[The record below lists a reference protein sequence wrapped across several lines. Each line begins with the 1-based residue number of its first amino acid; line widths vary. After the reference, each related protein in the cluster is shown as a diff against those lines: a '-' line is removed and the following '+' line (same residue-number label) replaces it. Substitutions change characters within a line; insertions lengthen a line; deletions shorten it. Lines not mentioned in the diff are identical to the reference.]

1 MSGPQRQPA
10 SILSLL
16 YLLLAGSAASSA
28 DGGSTAWC
36 EVEPGSGDALLV
48 RPGAGEPP
56 ITDINWFARPVP
68 NPAGDWIIAYAM
80 HDKNYMYNLTNGAR
94 IRIPDKSDA
103 VATPDGRFMTVPS
116 FYTPDGYV
124 RFYDNAV
131 LLEHLQRGE
140 DADDVEPVYVHKHA
154 ALKRVFYQSLAHLG
168 TVADDGVRTSVYRM
182 IFSGT
187 MDDTGFR
194 MVDYTFKDS
203 GGRLSVSPSNP
214 IPLCPEIANDL
225 MTPFISKDGNY
236 VAAYTSPISEARY
249 TAGASLKIYR
259 ITDVDYAAGHA
270 SCAEVVD
277 FGFPAGKADFSFDG
291 NALTFHIS
299 NVNYLS
305 VFING
310 GVVAGSQE
318 KGAILSTD
326 VVVANLTRDAD
337 GVIDGVGGIT
347 RLTTAQALG
356 VGNYFPAFLPDG
368 KLFYISHAQP
378 ELAADRRFEFRVVDP
393 HSHTFVG
400 NLLADPARAQDVRRI
415 GRLWAANC
423 RTGDDYQYA
432 DHELPWFYYSLS
444 AAQCEALVADQAGL
458 PDADGARLLA
468 ACHELADR

>member
-1 MSGPQRQPA
+1 MSLA
-10 SILSLL
+10 LVLS
-16 YLLLAGSAASSA
+16 LLAGSAASSA
-28 DGGSTAWC
+28 GGEPVAYC
-36 EVEPGSGDALLV
+36 EVEPGSGDALMV

-131 LLEHLQRGE
+131 LLEHLLRGE
-140 DADDVEPVYVHKHA
+140 DADDVEPVYIHKHE

-194 MVDYTFKDS
+194 MVDYTFTDS
-203 GGRLSVSPSNP
+203 DDGLSVSPSNP

-236 VAAYTSPISEARY
+236 VAAYTSPITEARY

-270 SCAEVVD
+270 RCAEVVD
-277 FGFPAGKADFSFDG
+277 FAFPAGKADFSFDG
-291 NALTFHIS
+291 DALTFHIS

-310 GVVAGSQE
+310 GVVAGSRE

-337 GVIDGVGGIT
+337 GVIDGVDGIT
-347 RLTTAQALG
+347 RLTTAQTLG

-378 ELAADRRFEFRVVDP
+378 ESEADRRFELRVVDP
-393 HSHTFVG
+393 RSHTFVD
-400 NLLADPARAQDVRRI
+400 NLLADPASAGDARQI
-415 GRLWAANC
+415 GRFWARAC
-423 RTGDDYQYA
+423 RAGDDYEYA
-432 DHELPWFYYSLS
+432 DHELPWFYYSLTV
-444 AAQCEALVADQAGL
+444 AQCEALVADQAGL
-458 PDADGARLLA
+458 TDEDSAELLGV
-468 ACHELADR
+468 CRELADR